1 MRIIRSDDYRR
12 MPWKNGG
19 GETAEIAVG
28 PAGASLDAL
37 DWRVSMARVAAS
49 GPFSRFP
56 GIDRTLAVLEGAGI
70 RLSLAGR
77 EAVPLGPD
85 TPPFG
90 FSGDDP
96 AEAELIDG
104 PIEDLNVMTRRAS
117 HRHRLSRL
125 AASAPVSLRREGEFL
140 LVVARGAAARAS
152 AAGEAHALAE
162 GATVL
167 LDQRDAPRLEI
178 APAAPAR
185 LYVIELWRV

>member
-1 MRIIRSDDYRR
+1 MRIIRPSEYRR

-19 GETAEIAVG
+19 GETVEIAVA
-28 PAGASLDAL
+28 PAGASLDAF
-37 DWRVSMARVAAS
+37 DWRVSMAHVASS

-56 GIDRTLAVLEGAGI
+56 GVDRTLAVLEGPGI
-70 RLSLAGR
+70 RLSIAGR
-77 EAVPLGPD
+77 KAVPLRRD

-104 PIEDLNVMTRRAS
+104 AIEDLNVMTRRAG

-125 AASAPVSLRREGEFL
+125 AATAPVSLRREGDWL
-140 LVVARGAAARAS
+140 LVVARGATARAS
-152 AAGEAHALAE
+152 TAREEHRLAE
-162 GATVL
+162 GTTVL
-167 LDQRDAPRLEI
+167 LDETDGPRLDI
-178 APAAPAR
+178 APAAAAQ

>member
-1 MRIIRSDDYRR
+1 

-37 DWRVSMARVAAS
+37 DWRVSMALVAAS
-49 GPFSRFP
+49 GPFSRFA
-56 GIDRTLAVLEGAGI
+56 GVDRTLAVLEGSGI
-70 RLSLAGR
+70 RLSVGGR
-77 EAVPLGPD
+77 ERVSLDRD

-104 PIEDLNVMTRRAS
+104 AIEDLNVMTRRGS

-125 AASAPVSLRREGEFL
+125 AATAPVSLRREGDWL

-162 GATVL
+162 GATLL
-167 LDQRDAPRLEI
+167 LDETDPPRLQI
-178 APAAPAR
+178 APAAPAQ
-185 LYVIELWRV
+185 LFVIEIWRV

>member
-1 MRIIRSDDYRR
+1 MRIIRPSEYRR

-19 GETAEIAVG
+19 GETVEIAVA
-28 PAGASLDAL
+28 PAGASLDAF
-37 DWRVSMARVAAS
+37 DWRVSMAHVASS
-49 GPFSRFP
+49 GPFSRFA
-56 GIDRTLAVLEGAGI
+56 GVDRTLAVLEGSGI
-70 RLSLAGR
+70 RLSVAGR
-77 EAVPLGPD
+77 ETVPLGRD

-104 PIEDLNVMTRRAS
+104 AIEDLNVMTRRAT

-125 AASAPVSLRREGEFL
+125 AATAPVSLRREGEFL

-152 AAGEAHALAE
+152 VAGEEHALAAD
-162 GATVL
+162 ATVL
-167 LDQRDAPRLEI
+167 IDQADAPRLDI
-178 APAAPAR
+178 APAAPAQ

>member
-1 MRIIRSDDYRR
+1 

-19 GETAEIAVG
+19 GETVEIAVG
-28 PAGASLDAL
+28 PAGAALDAF
-37 DWRVSMARVAAS
+37 DWRVSMAHVASS

-56 GIDRTLAVLEGAGI
+56 GVDRTLAVLEGSGI
-70 RLSLAGR
+70 RLSVPGR
-77 EAVPLGPD
+77 EAVPLRRD

-104 PIEDLNVMTRRAS
+104 AIEDLNVMTRRAS

-125 AASAPVSLRREGEFL
+125 AATAPVRLRREGNLL
-140 LVVARGAAARAS
+140 LVVLRGAAARAS
-152 AAGEAHALAE
+152 AAGEEHALAA

-167 LDQRDAPRLEI
+167 LDETDPPRLEI
-178 APAAPAR
+178 APAATAQ
-185 LYVIELWRV
+185 LYIIELWRV

>member
-1 MRIIRSDDYRR
+1 MRIIRPGEYRR

-19 GETAEIAVG
+19 GETVEIAVG
-28 PAGASLDAL
+28 PAGASLDAF
-37 DWRVSMARVAAS
+37 DWRVSMAHVASS

-70 RLSLAGR
+70 RLSIAGR
-77 EAVPLGPD
+77 EAVSLGRD

-90 FSGDDP
+90 FSGDDR

-104 PIEDLNVMTRRAS
+104 AIEDLNVMTRRAS

-125 AASAPVSLRREGEFL
+125 AATAPVRLRREGDWL
-140 LVVARGAAARAS
+140 LAVLRGAEAKAKTAR
-152 AAGEAHALAE
+152 EEHALAE
-162 GATVL
+162 GSTVL
-167 LDQRDAPRLEI
+167 LDEADGPSLEI
-178 APAAPAR
+178 APAAAAQ